1 MMITVDFHLSWYSVS
16 SSVRAF
22 D

>member
-1 MMITVDFHLSWYSVS
+1 MMITVDFYPSLYSVY